1 MSDLF
6 FDARSAAA
14 WLANAVGRSIGQLFI
29 QFVSTTSNGL
39 GMQPSHHRDS
49 SETTMSQLQGFTS
62 RHPTSLLFVQTI
74 QQSVQLSMFLHL
86 RRIMSAATNRTPT
99 IVTWLPCHRFPP
111 DLAENRI
118 LNHHPQFTKLI
129 LDRCL
134 ATQRKEGH
142 SAGFAR
148 NPPKNMNRRA
158 TGAAEIQLKFAHDAQ
173 FHS

>member
-74 QQSVQLSMFLHL
+74 QQSFSCRCSCTSGVS
-86 RRIMSAATNRTPT
+86 
-99 IVTWLPCHRFPP
+99 CPP
-111 DLAENRI
+111 RQIA
-118 LNHHPQFTKLI
+118 HPQ
-129 LDRCL
+129 
-134 ATQRKEGH
+134 
-142 SAGFAR
+142 S
-148 NPPKNMNRRA
+148 
-158 TGAAEIQLKFAHDAQ
+158 
-173 FHS
+173 